1 MNYIF
6 RMIVRELSGPN
17 SNASV
22 GNITLASL
30 FRNSGNTSMHR
41 STNKCC
47 NVSVFPVQ
55 NYIIQLPGIIRACDV
70 VDSPDLSKM
79 F

>member
-1 MNYIF
+1 MKHIF

-47 NVSVFPVQ
+47 NVSF
-55 NYIIQLPGIIRACDV
+55 
-70 VDSPDLSKM
+70 SPSRTT
-79 F
+79 